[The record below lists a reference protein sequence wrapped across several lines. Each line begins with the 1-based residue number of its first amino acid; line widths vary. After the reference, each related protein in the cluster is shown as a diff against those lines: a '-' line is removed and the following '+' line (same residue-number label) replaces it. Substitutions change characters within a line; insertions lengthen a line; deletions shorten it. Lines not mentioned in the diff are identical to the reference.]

1 MSPTHPQRRA
11 RSIWAAAVADP
22 LRKLLAIVLAIG
34 LWILLDDSVT
44 GEERLTLQLVVPG
57 PEERLP
63 ERATA
68 SQLLVGLPPDLV
80 ALRAFKDTAGNRI
93 TSVDLEVKG
102 PQWVIDGLRGRPL
115 VLTVAW
121 PTGVDWQTKDSVD
134 FSVAEIQRTDR
145 LLQNV
150 DMNLEP
156 PRVTVEIERMDAM
169 DIPLALE
176 RTALQADARLQ
187 PRLRMDTAEFSRES
201 VRVRGTARHLQRLRS
216 IEKPFVANL
225 TARANE
231 RQLTAAL
238 QLAVPADVPLAIA
251 DPCSLTIQLMP
262 VTEQFAFDLPL
273 RIDDL
278 SLPAALRGRY
288 RVEPKTRSVRILAGG
303 ALRSTLIAFEESERQ
318 QWASDHLRLLA
329 WIQPRE
335 DSAAFGPDIVVEA
348 RLEVQGPLRDRLDL
362 VEFGLAEPVS
372 VTLHRD
378 P

>member
-1 MSPTHPQRRA
+1 
-11 RSIWAAAVADP
+11 VAD
-22 LRKLLAIVLAIG
+22 
-34 LWILLDDSVT
+34 
-44 GEERLTLQLVVPG
+44 
-57 PEERLP
+57 
-63 ERATA
+63 
-68 SQLLVGLPPDLV
+68 
-80 ALRAFKDTAGNRI
+80 
-93 TSVDLEVKG
+93 
-102 PQWVIDGLRGRPL
+102 
-115 VLTVAW
+115 
-121 PTGVDWQTKDSVD
+121 
-134 FSVAEIQRTDR
+134 IQRTDR

-150 DMNLEP
+150 ELAMQP

-176 RTALQADARLQ
+176 RVALQADERLQ

-216 IEKPFVANL
+216 IDRPFSANL

-262 VTEQFAFDLPL
+262 VTQEFTFDLPL

-278 SLPAALRGRY
+278 SLPPELRGLY
-288 RVEPKTRSVRILAGG
+288 RATAQNRTARIRAGG
-303 ALRSTLIAFEESERQ
+303 ALRSTLIAFEDSERQ

-329 WIQPRE
+329 WIAPRE
-335 DSAAFGPDIVVEA
+335 DKAAFGPEIVVAA

-372 VTLHRD
+372 VTLHRE